1 LLTARLRLAAQIA
14 RRNDRRKYCR
24 QYDYN
29 RSGHSLTGKGRVRFM
44 TSKKPVLLDKA
55 YPEFI
60 SQLVGLLEQARR
72 NSARSVNAL
81 MTATYW
87 EIGRRIVQQEQRGQ
101 KRAQYGNALLHRLAG
116 DLTARFGKGFSE
128 RNLLAMR
135 EFFLA
140 WSIPQTVSAES
151 SEPGRTGDT
160 EENPQTASA
169 KSAGLPRPSPF
180 PLPWSHYVRL
190 LSVNDR
196 QARDFYEAEALRGGW
211 SVRQLDRQI
220 ATQFFE
226 RTQLSRNKA
235 ALLRRGQPADPTEQ
249 LTPEQEIKDPF
260 VLEFLGLKDEY
271 SENALEEALIHRLQE
286 FLLELGSDFAFLA
299 RQRRLR
305 VGDEWYRIDLL
316 FFHRRLR
323 CLVII
328 DLKIGK
334 FTHAD
339 AGQMNLYLNYAR
351 EHWSLPDENPPLGLI
366 LCSEKNEAVA
376 HYALGNLHNKVLS
389 SQYKLALPGEKE
401 LAKEI
406 AKTRKALL
414 QQTQRD
420 Q

>member
-1 LLTARLRLAAQIA
+1 
-14 RRNDRRKYCR
+14 
-24 QYDYN
+24 
-29 RSGHSLTGKGRVRFM
+29 M
-44 TSKKPVLLDKA
+44 TPKKPVSLDKG
-55 YPEFI
+55 YPEFV

-87 EIGRRIVQQEQRGQ
+87 EIGRRIVDQEQRGQ
-101 KRAQYGNALLHRLAG
+101 RRAQYGRALLHRLAA
-116 DLTARFGKGFSE
+116 DLSSRFGRGFSE

-140 WSIPQTVSAES
+140 WSIPQTVSAEY
-151 SEPGRTGDT
+151 SEPGGAGDRQA
-160 EENPQTASA
+160 NPQTASA
-169 KSAGLPRPSPF
+169 KSAGLTRPSPF

-190 LSVNDR
+190 LSVSNR

-220 ATQFFE
+220 STQFFE

-235 ALLRRGQPADPTEQ
+235 ELLRRAQPAPSVDS
-249 LTPEQEIKDPF
+249 LTPEEEIKDPF

-305 VGDEWYRIDLL
+305 VGEEWYRIDLL

-351 EHWSLPDENPPLGLI
+351 EHWTLPEENPPLGLI

-376 HYALGNLHNKVLS
+376 HYALGNLPNKVFA

-401 LAKEI
+401 LAQEI

-414 QQTQRD
+414 GQTPRTK
-420 Q
+420 

>member
-1 LLTARLRLAAQIA
+1 
-14 RRNDRRKYCR
+14 
-24 QYDYN
+24 
-29 RSGHSLTGKGRVRFM
+29 M
-44 TSKKPVLLDKA
+44 TPTSPVSLDKA
-55 YPEFI
+55 YSEFV
-60 SQLVGLLEQARR
+60 SRLVGLLEQARR
-72 NSARSVNAL
+72 NSARSVNAI
-81 MTATYW
+81 MTSTYW
-87 EIGRRIVQQEQRGQ
+87 EIGRRIVEQEQRGQ
-101 KRAQYGNALLHRLAG
+101 RRAQYGKALLRRLAA
-116 DLTARFGKGFSE
+116 DLTSRFGKGFSE

-151 SEPGRTGDT
+151 IEPGQTRDAP
-160 EENPQTASA
+160 ENPQTASA
-169 KSAGLPRPSPF
+169 KSEGLARPSPF

-190 LSVNDR
+190 LSVNNR
-196 QARDFYEAEALRGGW
+196 EARDFYEAEALRGGW

-235 ALLRRGQPADPTEQ
+235 ALLRRGQPPDPTEQ
-249 LTPEQEIKDPF
+249 LSPEQEIKDPF

-351 EHWSLPDENPPLGLI
+351 EHWTLPDENPPLGLI

-389 SQYKLALPGEKE
+389 SQYKLALPGERE
-401 LAKEI
+401 LAQEI

-414 QQTQRD
+414 QQTQRTK
-420 Q
+420 

>member
-1 LLTARLRLAAQIA
+1 
-14 RRNDRRKYCR
+14 
-24 QYDYN
+24 
-29 RSGHSLTGKGRVRFM
+29 
-44 TSKKPVLLDKA
+44 
-55 YPEFI
+55 
-60 SQLVGLLEQARR
+60 
-72 NSARSVNAL
+72 
-81 MTATYW
+81 
-87 EIGRRIVQQEQRGQ
+87 
-101 KRAQYGNALLHRLAG
+101 
-116 DLTARFGKGFSE
+116 
-128 RNLLAMR
+128 MR

-140 WSIPQTVSAES
+140 WSIPQTLSAELI
-151 SEPGRTGDT
+151 EPGGT
-160 EENPQTASA
+160 EDSQENPQTPSA
-169 KSAGLPRPSPF
+169 KSEALARPSPF

-190 LSVNDR
+190 LSVNNR
-196 QARDFYEAEALRGGW
+196 QARTFYEAEALRGGW

-235 ALLRRGQPADPTEQ
+235 ALLRRGQPPDPAEP

-260 VLEFLGLKDEY
+260 VLEFLGLRDEY
-271 SENALEEALIHRLQE
+271 SENALEEALIHRLEE

-316 FFHRRLR
+316 FFHRRLH

-351 EHWSLPDENPPLGLI
+351 EHWTLPDENPPLGLI

-376 HYALGNLHNKVLS
+376 HHALGNLNNKVLS

-401 LAKEI
+401 LAREI

-414 QQTQRD
+414 EQTRRTT
-420 Q
+420 

>member
-1 LLTARLRLAAQIA
+1 
-14 RRNDRRKYCR
+14 
-24 QYDYN
+24 
-29 RSGHSLTGKGRVRFM
+29 M
-44 TSKKPVLLDKA
+44 TPKKPAVLDKA
-55 YPEFI
+55 YPEFV

-72 NSARSVNAL
+72 NSARSVNAV

-87 EIGRRIVQQEQRGQ
+87 EIGRRIVEQEQRGQ
-101 KRAQYGNALLHRLAG
+101 KRAQYGKALLHRLAV
-116 DLTARFGKGFSE
+116 DLTSRFGKGFSE

-135 EFFLA
+135 EFYGA

-151 SEPGRTGDT
+151 IELVPPLESP
-160 EENPQTASA
+160 ENPQTASA
-169 KSAGLPRPSPF
+169 KSAGLARPSAF

-190 LSVNDR
+190 LSVNNR
-196 QARDFYEAEALRGGW
+196 QARTFYETEALRGGW

-235 ALLRRGQPADPTEQ
+235 ALLRRGQPADPAQ
-249 LTPEQEIKDPF
+249 LLTPEQEIKDPF

-271 SENALEEALIHRLQE
+271 SENALEEALIHRLEE

-305 VGDEWYRIDLL
+305 VGDDWYRVDLL

-351 EHWSLPDENPPLGLI
+351 EHWTLPDENPPLGLI

-401 LAKEI
+401 LAREI
-406 AKTRKALL
+406 ANTRKALL
-414 QQTQRD
+414 EQTRRTT
-420 Q
+420 

>member
-1 LLTARLRLAAQIA
+1 
-14 RRNDRRKYCR
+14 
-24 QYDYN
+24 
-29 RSGHSLTGKGRVRFM
+29 M

-60 SQLVGLLEQARR
+60 SQLVGFLEQARR
-72 NSARSVNAL
+72 NSARSINAV

-87 EIGRRIVQQEQRGQ
+87 EIGRRIVEQEQRGQ
-101 KRAQYGNALLHRLAG
+101 RRAQYGKALLRRLAA
-116 DLTARFGKGFSE
+116 DLTSRFGKGFSE

-151 SEPGRTGDT
+151 LEPGQT
-160 EENPQTASA
+160 EGSQENPQTASA
-169 KSAGLPRPSPF
+169 KSAGLVRPSPF

-190 LSVNDR
+190 LSVNNR
-196 QARDFYEAEALRGGW
+196 EARDFYEAEALRGGW

-235 ALLRRGQPADPTEQ
+235 ALLRRGQPAGSVDS
-249 LTPEQEIKDPF
+249 LTPEEEIKDPF

-271 SENALEEALIHRLQE
+271 SENTLEDALIHRLQE

-334 FTHAD
+334 FSHAD

-351 EHWSLPDENPPLGLI
+351 EHWTLPDENPPLGLI

-389 SQYKLALPGEKE
+389 SQYKLALPAEKE

-414 QQTQRD
+414 QQTQRT